1 VCLAPQSTERIS
13 RSRNE
18 WGFSSSPR
26 LHPRE
31 RRSAMKAIVQHAAK
45 VSNEACDRA
54 MGAADK
60 LSNLLRDAEDRCERA
75 VSAAEKLLTNCAALT
90 IASTNCRRN
99 LGYAIIV
106 PSGQRNG

>member
-1 VCLAPQSTERIS
+1 MCLAPQSTEPIS

-31 RRSAMKAIVQHAAK
+31 RRSAMKAIVGLVQHAAK

-60 LSNLLRDAEDRCERA
+60 LSILLHDAEDRCERA

-99 LGYAIIV
+99 LGYA
-106 PSGQRNG
+106 